1 MLESTSS
8 ELEEIIREERVQVP
22 IKKLVE
28 VLGLLIIMTILAS
41 FKGSAKFPSMIG
53 IKYCGTAYWSLN
65 ITMFVICAVYIK
77 ILIDRFTT
85 LD

>member
-1 MLESTSS
+1 
-8 ELEEIIREERVQVP
+8 
-22 IKKLVE
+22 
-28 VLGLLIIMTILAS
+28 MTILAS